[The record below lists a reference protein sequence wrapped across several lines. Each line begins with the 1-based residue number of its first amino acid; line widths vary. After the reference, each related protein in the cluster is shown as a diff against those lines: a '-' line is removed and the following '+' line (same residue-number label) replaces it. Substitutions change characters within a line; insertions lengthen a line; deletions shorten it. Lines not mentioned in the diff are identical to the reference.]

1 MFEDSQIFSGAPEI
15 NGQVYRC
22 KAGCIHVNVH
32 NIDIRFEEDEFLIFG
47 YMINE
52 ALEKVSGVDIDA
64 LYRML
69 NKRKLNPPASNSNH
83 DAPSEK

>member
-1 MFEDSQIFSGAPEI
+1 MFEDSQIFASAPEI
-15 NGQVYRC
+15 DGQVYRC
-22 KAGCIHVNVH
+22 EAGCIHVNVQ
-32 NIDIRFEEDEFLIFG
+32 NVNLRFEEDEFLIFG

-69 NKRKLNPPASNSNH
+69 NEHKPNPPTTKRNPDESK
-83 DAPSEK
+83 EE